1 MNLASAAEAG
11 ALVCF
16 LTNPV
21 WVIKTRLQLQRA
33 SAPAAASGF
42 GGPSPYR
49 GFADAIRCIAR
60 EEGLAGFYRG
70 LGPSLLL
77 VSHGAIQFM
86 VYEEMKKLAQRRR
99 QSESLGPTEIS
110 AMGAASKLAASLITY
125 PQQVIRSRLQQ
136 RSSRYA
142 MRYRTAWSAIRVTLR
157 REGIAGL
164 YKGLAPSMLRVMPSS
179 AITFLVYEK
188 VMAALCR
195 L

>member
-1 MNLASAAEAG
+1 
-11 ALVCF
+11 
-16 LTNPV
+16 
-21 WVIKTRLQLQRA
+21 
-33 SAPAAASGF
+33 
-42 GGPSPYR
+42 
-49 GFADAIRCIAR
+49 
-60 EEGLAGFYRG
+60 
-70 LGPSLLL
+70 
-77 VSHGAIQFM
+77 M